1 MKLKKFISTIMAFIA
16 TIWKSVDALV
26 EKVTPIAVNIVN
38 EIKKVN
44 ESTTGDIIEM
54 ILSAAIP
61 GTADEKVI
69 KLIRSKLKTIL
80 PKIILSLN
88 ISESI
93 AKIEDPNEQLKAIIT
108 AINMSPDSAKN
119 VYYHGLCTMII
130 NALADGKVSWSESIL
145 ISEYYFKNIYKPKQ

>member
-1 MKLKKFISTIMAFIA
+1 MKLKNFIA
-16 TIWKSVDALV
+16 TVWAYIAKLWKSVDALV
-26 EKVTPIAVNIVN
+26 EKITPIAVNIVN

-69 KLIRSKLKTIL
+69 KLIRSKIKTIL

-93 AKIEDPNEQLKAIIT
+93 AKIENPNDQLKAIIT
-108 AINMSPDSAKN
+108 AINLSPDAAKN

-130 NALADGKVSWSESIL
+130 EAAADGKVTWSESIL
-145 ISEYYFKNIYKPKQ
+145 ISEYYFRNIHKK